1 MIRYEI
7 TKTGHSELTAMGNV
21 ETLCADTMV
30 LIKRLYDSLKEG
42 PGEVLAEHFLKT
54 LVHCLT
60 DKNSPLYVEAG
71 KK

>member
-7 TKTGHSELTAMGNV
+7 TETGHSELAAMGNV

-30 LIKRLYDSLKEG
+30 LIKRLYDALKEG
-42 PGEVLAEHFLKT
+42 PGEELAERFLKT

-60 DKNSPLYVEAG
+60 DKNSPLYGEAG